1 MKHEPYVAERTAREP
16 RFADERKAAAAELAL
31 GELLVRRRVERD
43 VSLASLAEL
52 TGISESRL
60 DDIEAGD
67 GLTLQ
72 EVLWLVHPLD
82 LNVAIEAGFAVSA
95 TAASPHTAAE
105 PTRLATRSSRSPKAA
120 TA

>member
-1 MKHEPYVAERTAREP
+1 MKHETYVAERTAREP
-16 RFADERKAAAAELAL
+16 RFADERKAAAAELRL
-31 GELLVRRRVERD
+31 GELLVRRRVEHD
-43 VSLASLAEL
+43 VSIASLAEL

-67 GLTLQ
+67 GLTLH
-72 EVLWLVHPLD
+72 EVLWLVHVLD

-95 TAASPHTAAE
+95 TAASQHAAAE
-105 PTRLATRSSRSPKAA
+105 PTKIASRPSPPAKAA